1 MTKNVGTVDRVIRLL
16 VAAGVGY
23 AIMTGA
29 VTGLAAIILGILAA
43 VFVITAFISWC
54 PIWAM
59 LGIRTRRL
67 ES

>member
-16 VAAGVGY
+16 VAAGVAY
-23 AIMTGA
+23 AIYTGA
-29 VTGLAAIILGILAA
+29 ITMLMAIILGILAA

-59 LGIRTRRL
+59 LGIRTRRV

>member
-1 MTKNVGTVDRVIRLL
+1 MTKNVGTADRVIRLL
-16 VAAGVGY
+16 AAAGVAY
-23 AIMTGA
+23 AIATGA
-29 VTGLAAIILGILAA
+29 VTGTLAIILGILAA

-54 PIWAM
+54 PIWAA

>member
-1 MTKNVGTVDRVIRLL
+1 MTKNVGTVDRVIR
-16 VAAGVGY
+16 VIAAVGVGF
-23 AIMTGA
+23 AIVTGA
-29 VTGLAAIILGILAA
+29 IEGPAAIILSVLAA